1 MGEAILTPL
10 VPDGP
15 PSPAQLPAH
24 PRRHHTFTP
33 SAAPEAEH
41 PLTRVLGSNEAHFS
55 LTLPPLLPPP
65 AQFLPLPTNLPA
77 KSHPVLSCL
86 WTPISWAAIQTGLGA
101 PHPARIPRLGPI
113 CSVPWTAFSSAQD
126 VPLLPPSSAF
136 SIRAALARRQPAVI
150 QQRPQTRLPAAPA
163 LTLLAAGAAA
173 FWHRETF
180 GCSVLT
186 ALSHR
191 LSERCKKA
199 LHAVVLQLGT
209 GSPAPT
215 ELHAWQEWG
224 WAQGDT
230 AMDISEM
237 REALPAVL

>member
-24 PRRHHTFTP
+24 PRQYHTFTP

-86 WTPISWAAIQTGLGA
+86 WTTISWAAIQTGLGA
-101 PHPARIPRLGPI
+101 PHPARIPRLGLI

-126 VPLLPPSSAF
+126 VPLLPPRL
-136 SIRAALARRQPAVI
+136 SIQHPCS
-150 QQRPQTRLPAAPA
+150 PGT
-163 LTLLAAGAAA
+163 AAA
-173 FWHRETF
+173 SSDSAKATDPPACSAGSHSARCWGCCFLAPGNIRVF
-180 GCSVLT
+180 SVNCSV
-186 ALSHR
+186 
-191 LSERCKKA
+191 
-199 LHAVVLQLGT
+199 
-209 GSPAPT
+209 SPS
-215 ELHAWQEWG
+215 L
-224 WAQGDT
+224 
-230 AMDISEM
+230 
-237 REALPAVL
+237 

>member
-1 MGEAILTPL
+1 MRLTSPSRCL
-10 VPDGP
+10 LSCLPQPSFCLSQPTSLQSHIQCFPASGQQSPGP
-15 PSPAQLPAH
+15 PSRHDSGLHIRLAFPAWGSSALFRGQRSAQLK
-24 PRRHHTFTP
+24 TF
-33 SAAPEAEH
+33 
-41 PLTRVLGSNEAHFS
+41 HFS
-55 LTLPPLLPPP
+55 PP
-65 AQFLPLPTNLPA
+65 
-77 KSHPVLSCL
+77 
-86 WTPISWAAIQTGLGA
+86 G
-101 PHPARIPRLGPI
+101 
-113 CSVPWTAFSSAQD
+113 
-126 VPLLPPSSAF
+126 SAF

-186 ALSHR
+186 ALSRR

-237 REALPAVL
+237 REALPAVLQGKRHHLQAQRPRE